1 MLATF
6 SLLGCLFPLLSA
18 SWLHF
23 APLAAF
29 AVALGRF
36 FGAPERSGIDFG
48 GSWGSPGRVLEPPG
62 LYFSRFFRPI
72 AALLLQTPHMQKTMV
87 FTGDPRKLAN
97 LAFFA
102 KIDSLLRAGYKITW
116 KSLPELS

>member
-1 MLATF
+1 M
-6 SLLGCLFPLLSA
+6 GRLFPLLGA

-29 AVALGRF
+29 VVALGRF
-36 FGAPERSGIDFG
+36 FCVPERSGVDFG

-62 LYFSRFFRPI
+62 LYFSRFFHPI
-72 AALLLQTPHMQKTMV
+72 AALLLQIPHTLKTMV
-87 FTGDPRKLAN
+87 FPGDPRRLAN

-102 KIDSLLRAGYKITW
+102 KIDSLLRAGYKIAR